1 MTTCKVCG
9 KNETEAE
16 FYSSITT
23 HCKEHWRERVRQ
35 NRSENADYYR
45 EFDRNR
51 ANLPHR
57 VDARYKYQKTEAY
70 KESHAK
76 SMSRYRNSHPD
87 RYKARNAVG
96 NAVRDGKLIRLPCFV
111 CGEKAHAHHP
121 DYSRPL
127 DVVWLCQKHHKEAHA
142 LVSLCAA

>member
-16 FYSSITT
+16 FYSSIKT

-35 NRSENADYYR
+35 NRSDNADYYR

-57 VDARYKYQKTEAY
+57 VEARAQYRKTDAYAM
-70 KESHAK
+70 SH
-76 SMSRYRNSHPD
+76 N
-87 RYKARNAVG
+87 KACIKWSSTYPERRRAHLAVS
-96 NAVRDGKLIRLPCFV
+96 NAVRDGKLTPLPCLV

-127 DVVWLCQKHHKEAHA
+127 DVVWLCPKHHKEAHSSA
-142 LVSLCAA
+142 SLCAA